1 MFLFHEKNQAWFCGK
16 EGMREALATVASCSS
31 WFCSVTT
38 QLDSSVSYD
47 TKLCTTKRPSLLST
61 AVHLDNHRI
70 NVLTVLLPWLWTA
83 CTEGPTHA
91 ISVARLPL
99 HCPSLHVLGVELSPE
114 PAEHCP
120 WQQPA
125 PKSWGK
131 NSVMPMCL
139 LLTSIRGKSRKSR
152 SAFQLPSC
160 SKLCQTFGP
169 IFSLP
174 SHWENNWRGSWVSS
188 SSGWLGIV
196 RSHLTHSLNGV
207 FFVGLARLHT
217 CTYVH
222 TSTQIKNTPSPHQ
235 HFNHSPPCEP
245 GFGCAVGGLSR
256 ASQRHGALCCNLSTE
271 TVFWNN
277 NKKKNTQEYKY

>member
-1 MFLFHEKNQAWFCGK
+1 MFLFNEKNQAWFCGK

-70 NVLTVLLPWLWTA
+70 NVLTVLLPWLWRA

-174 SHWENNWRGSWVSS
+174 PHWEKQLTGFLSLVIFRMIRYHSFTFDTFFE
-188 SSGWLGIV
+188 
-196 RSHLTHSLNGV
+196 RSLLCRLSKAAHLYLRPHLYSNKEHSL
-207 FFVGLARLHT
+207 
-217 CTYVH
+217 
-222 TSTQIKNTPSPHQ
+222 PS
-235 HFNHSPPCEP
+235 
-245 GFGCAVGGLSR
+245 SR
-256 ASQRHGALCCNLSTE
+256 
-271 TVFWNN
+271 F
-277 NKKKNTQEYKY
+277 